1 MKKQL
6 FADILDKEN
15 RVTDSVERLA
25 IKRAAKV
32 LHVDAKKILE
42 INMRTRT
49 SVAGRMKLITT

>member
-32 LHVDAKKILE
+32 LHVNGKNISE

-49 SVAGRMKLITT
+49 SVVGRMKLITT

>member
-32 LHVDAKKILE
+32 LHVNGKKILE